1 MHGAGLMLV
10 PILLGLCTLAPAGA
24 LDPLASE
31 ARGLAGNTTLALE
44 VALVHTAAMVG
55 AGGLVAWAVYRFLGI
70 KVLTRS
76 WFDLD
81 HLWVGSLAVAGA
93 LGVYTAL

>member
-1 MHGAGLMLV
+1 M
-10 PILLGLCTLAPAGA
+10 
-24 LDPLASE
+24 
-31 ARGLAGNTTLALE
+31 
-44 VALVHTAAMVG
+44 HTAAMVG
-55 AGGLVAWAVYRFLGI
+55 AGGFVAWAVYRFLGI
-70 KVLTRS
+70 EVLTRS